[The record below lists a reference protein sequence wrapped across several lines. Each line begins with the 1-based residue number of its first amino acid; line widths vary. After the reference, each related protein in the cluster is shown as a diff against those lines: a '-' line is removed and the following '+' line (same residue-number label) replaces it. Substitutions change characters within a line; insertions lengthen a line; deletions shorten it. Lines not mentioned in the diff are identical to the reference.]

1 MDSEVVSITFLPL
14 ALAVGGAG
22 SLKVGCVMMYPHQR
36 RF

>member
-1 MDSEVVSITFLPL
+1 MNSEVVSITFLPL

-22 SLKVGCVMMYPHQR
+22 FLKVECVMTCPHQR